1 MLKEQ
6 IAQYLDMLECEY
18 DAMENQP
25 TEKRL
30 VRNILASYIDDLKE
44 IISKEQTQ

>member
-25 TEKRL
+25 AEKRL
-30 VRNILASYIDDLKE
+30 IRNILASYIDDLKE
-44 IISKEQTQ
+44 ILNESRV